1 MQSTLDTILESTL
14 STELGV
20 PVNVGLA
27 SSMLDR
33 HGLTRCEEEQFQQF
47 ESTARAESWLTGR
60 AALKRVLAK
69 CARDQD
75 TSGILFPNREVSLS
89 HSGDI
94 AIAVFTD
101 VANIGGIGID
111 VELTRTVRPEA
122 AKFYLLD
129 AEQCYINN
137 LPEELRAGELLRL
150 WTVKEAVFKADP
162 NNTTTGLKDYRL
174 SDPGA
179 HCGYAA
185 VGEQRNAQFKYSS
198 VKLDFGVVSSA
209 VKLVKQ

>member
-1 MQSTLDTILESTL
+1 MSRMVTCAVCWLIMTFQMGNTSFGSLAAICARQGGGGQELQSTVDAILESTL
-14 STELGV
+14 SSELGV
-20 PVNVGLA
+20 PVKVGLA

-60 AALKRVLAK
+60 AALKRVLSK

-101 VANIGGIGID
+101 VANMGGIGVD
-111 VELTRTVRPEA
+111 VKLTRTVRLA
-122 AKFYLLD
+122 A
-129 AEQCYINN
+129 A
-137 LPEELRAGELLRL
+137 
-150 WTVKEAVFKADP
+150 
-162 NNTTTGLKDYRL
+162 
-174 SDPGA
+174 
-179 HCGYAA
+179 
-185 VGEQRNAQFKYSS
+185 
-198 VKLDFGVVSSA
+198 
-209 VKLVKQ
+209 